1 MTRINSAIPPRNLT
15 DQHLIAELRE
25 LPRIFTAVGKRIEK
39 GTGFDDI
46 PKEFTLET
54 GHVKFFY
61 DKTLFLQ
68 RRHAI
73 LRKEYKRRFNKDWQ
87 FKPEW
92 SFEWQTYIPTQEE
105 KQILTDRISTRIQE
119 SNQVPRYYG
128 QPISKEK
135 AIEILN
141 K

>member
-1 MTRINSAIPPRNLT
+1 MTRINSAIPPKNLT

-25 LPRIFTAVGKRIEK
+25 LPRIFTAVGKRVEK
-39 GTGFDDI
+39 GTGFEDLPDR
-46 PKEFTLET
+46 FTLGK

-61 DKTLFLQ
+61 NKTLFLQ

-73 LRKEYKRRFNKDWQ
+73 LRKEYSKRFNKDWK

-92 SFEWQTYIPTQEE
+92 SHEWQTYIPTELE
-105 KQILTDRISTRIQE
+105 RLLLIDRISTRITE
-119 SNQVPRYYG
+119 SSQIPRYYG
-128 QPISKEK
+128 KQISKEK